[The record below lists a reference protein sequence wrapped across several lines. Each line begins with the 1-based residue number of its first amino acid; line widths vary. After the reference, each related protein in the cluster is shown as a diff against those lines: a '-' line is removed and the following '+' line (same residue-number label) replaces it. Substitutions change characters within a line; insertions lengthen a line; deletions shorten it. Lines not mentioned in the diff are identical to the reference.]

1 MKSPTTKNRRVS
13 LKTVDAAIL
22 APAQSRD
29 ATQAIREWQAD
40 STSSGYW
47 AGDMSVNARLCSAV
61 LLLYKEILRHIS
73 KRVEIKKPIRM
84 SLERT
89 YSLMV
94 LWSEAWGVGD
104 GSLDEIF
111 AKSRNIRRSSLK
123 ILSSIANALLERL
136 KPLVVKD
143 RLERLDE
150 LEARLAAM
158 TAEASYLI
166 HDVTDSDSDSSSDG
180 SSDFELDTIDEIV
193 EDLRTDVQCLT
204 ELNPLIRNPV
214 FDRSSQK
221 QKEPE
226 VADWIPQKAFCDKI
240 EQRFPRADHSL
251 VMGLGDANWWRFQT
265 CQEQRLKNEH
275 AEQAEQQQL
284 GTAKEDHETV
294 ADSKFHDSGLGT
306 SLPTTSSYA
315 ETIMTYRG
323 SDGQKTRI
331 PPLTDEAKR
340 GKPFPCVA
348 CGKVVRITN
357 NSAWKRHLYSDL
369 QPYLCLET
377 KCGMLAFRNR
387 KEWSTHLALEH
398 YEPDWEPETCPLC
411 FETTGQGQ
419 IAITRHLAGHLEEIS
434 LSALPTNADEED
446 DEASSKASLDSS
458 QHHDPGADADSNMHS
473 IIEMRKIGAC
483 IRCRRRR
490 IRCTPGLSKPD
501 GECTPCKSSRS
512 ICVRRPTD
520 LDNQSPTIKCICGN
534 PDPDDSTI
542 YCPSCTTWQHI
553 DCYYNDY
560 PEQALRESF
569 EHLCMD
575 CNPRPL
581 DISGAQSR
589 QQSKRATKKDD
600 SIDPEQDE
608 AVRCVCGH
616 DEYPGPAPGQSRPS
630 NAAELIADA
639 GGLFI
644 QCDTCK
650 AWQHGACVGIFSDQQ
665 APDEYFCEIC
675 RKDLHILG
683 TASNGLRYSHYHLI
697 SQIVPPK
704 LDTKSSSKF
713 GEKSPS
719 HKRRRGSTTWTWE
732 CCTCGHGAVN
742 FKIEAC
748 PDCGQPRCSQ
758 CLVKKLSTR

>member
-1 MKSPTTKNRRVS
+1 
-13 LKTVDAAIL
+13 
-22 APAQSRD
+22 
-29 ATQAIREWQAD
+29 
-40 STSSGYW
+40 
-47 AGDMSVNARLCSAV
+47 
-61 LLLYKEILRHIS
+61 
-73 KRVEIKKPIRM
+73 
-84 SLERT
+84 
-89 YSLMV
+89 MV
-94 LWSEAWGVGD
+94 LWSEAWGVRD

-123 ILSSIANALLERL
+123 ILLSIANALLERL

-143 RLERLDE
+143 KLERLDE
-150 LEARLAAM
+150 LEPRLTAM

-166 HDVTDSDSDSSSDG
+166 HDVTDIDSDSSSDG

-221 QKEPE
+221 QKELE
-226 VADWIPQKAFCDKI
+226 VADWAPQKAFCDKI
-240 EQRFPRADHSL
+240 EQRFPQADNSL
-251 VMGLGDANWWRFQT
+251 VLGLGEANWWRFQT
-265 CQEQRLKNEH
+265 CQELRLKNEL
-275 AEQAEQQQL
+275 AEQQQL
-284 GTAKEDHETV
+284 GTAKGDHETV

-306 SLPTTSSYA
+306 SLPTRSSYA
-315 ETIMTYRG
+315 ETIMTYSG
-323 SDGQKTRI
+323 SNGQKTRI

-348 CGKVVRITN
+348 CGKVVRVTN

-387 KEWSTHLALEH
+387 NEWSTHLALEH

-434 LSALPTNADEED
+434 LSALPTNADEEAE
-446 DEASSKASLDSS
+446 EASSEASLGSL
-458 QHHDPGADADSNMHS
+458 QHHDPDADAGPGIHS
-473 IIEMRKIGAC
+473 TMKTRLKV
-483 IRCRRRR
+483 RCYQ
-490 IRCTPGLSKPD
+490 GLPKPD
-501 GECTPCKSSRS
+501 GSDGGCMRCETIGST
-512 ICVRRPTD
+512 CVRSRTKPEIKAPTF
-520 LDNQSPTIKCICGN
+520 KCICGN
-534 PDPDDSTI
+534 PEPDDNTI

-569 EHLCMD
+569 EHLCND

-581 DISGAQSR
+581 DISGARSR
-589 QQSKRATKKDD
+589 QESKRPTKKHD
-600 SIDPEQDE
+600 SVDPEDGE
-608 AVRCVCGH
+608 VVRCVCGH
-616 DEYPGPAPGQSRPS
+616 DDYPGPAPGQLPPS
-630 NAAELIADA
+630 KAAELIADA

-650 AWQHGACVGIFSDQQ
+650 VWQHGACMGILSDEQT
-665 APDEYFCEIC
+665 PDEYFCEIC
-675 RKDLHILG
+675 RKDLHILQ
-683 TASNGLRYSHYHLI
+683 TTSNGLRYSQYQLV

-704 LDTKSSSKF
+704 VDTKSSAKS
-713 GEKSPS
+713 GEKSHS
-719 HKRRRGSTTWTWE
+719 HKQVPSDTTASDERRGKQRDKQQQKPQGERPKNVGNIDPPRFGDGRAADLWKCCNCDDGWFSTDTLDM
-732 CCTCGHGAVN
+732 CPKCGN
-742 FKIEAC
+742 YRC
-748 PDCGQPRCSQ
+748 DDCKYAMSDGDMDHNNATGERSDHS
-758 CLVKKLSTR
+758 LSP